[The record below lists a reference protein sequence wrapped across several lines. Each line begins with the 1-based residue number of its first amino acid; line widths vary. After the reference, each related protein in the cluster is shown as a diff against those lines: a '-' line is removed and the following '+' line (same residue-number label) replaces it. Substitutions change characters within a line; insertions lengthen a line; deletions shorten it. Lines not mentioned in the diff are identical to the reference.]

1 MNSVPEK
8 ESLLKQTA
16 AAPPF
21 LVRFSVLV
29 VSAKE
34 FISWR
39 WWRMKSNIVKLV
51 TVKTVGVCLSENYVS
66 VQTYPE
72 QGHRQARSALV
83 RETS

>member
-34 FISWR
+34 FIPWR
-39 WWRMKSNIVKLV
+39 WWRMKSNIVKVVSILRRPDF
-51 TVKTVGVCLSENYVS
+51 GLSSGRVS
-66 VQTYPE
+66 Y
-72 QGHRQARSALV
+72 GRFLLKHFL
-83 RETS
+83 